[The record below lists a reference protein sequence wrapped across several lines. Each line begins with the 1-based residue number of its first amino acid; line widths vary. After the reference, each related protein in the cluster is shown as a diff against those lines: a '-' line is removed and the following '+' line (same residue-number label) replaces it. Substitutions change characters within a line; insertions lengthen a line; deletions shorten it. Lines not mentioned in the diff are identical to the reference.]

1 VPAPVNLSGR
11 QTVAASIG
19 RIGMARI
26 AKTLAAIA
34 LVVSAT
40 GVAVVTAA
48 APAQAVAAPFIESA
62 VTVNDGTSP
71 KSISVSCPAGTR
83 VYGVAAQINGAQGA
97 ATLDDL
103 TPNVGLTSVF
113 ITAYENG
120 DPGDWAL
127 IGRAYCG
134 SPTANIQRVT
144 ITSASNSV
152 SPKSVTVSC
161 PAGLRLYGLGG
172 ELTGAVGNVFFDDL
186 TPNAGLTNAFIT
198 AYENGAYASN
208 WSLSGYAICASP
220 AATMLRV
227 SSTTASDSTSPKDTS
242 ATCPTGTR
250 THGVGAELTGAVGNA
265 VIDGFGPIGGTTLF
279 GSIDAYEH
287 GEFSGNWSA
296 TAYGICSS

>member
-1 VPAPVNLSGR
+1 M
-11 QTVAASIG
+11 T
-19 RIGMARI
+19 RI
-26 AKTLAAIA
+26 ARTLAAIA
-34 LVVSAT
+34 LAVSAT
-40 GVAVVTAA
+40 GVAVA
-48 APAQAVAAPFIESA
+48 AVAAPAHAVAAPSIESA
-62 VTVNDGTSP
+62 STANDGTSP

-83 VYGVAAQINGAQGA
+83 VYGVAAQISGAQGA

-120 DPGDWAL
+120 DPGDWRL

-144 ITSASNSV
+144 VASASNST
-152 SPKSVTVSC
+152 SPKSVSVTC

-186 TPNAGLTNAFIT
+186 TPNAGLTSAFIT

-208 WSLSGYAICASP
+208 WSLSGYAICANP

-227 SSTTASDSTSPKDTS
+227 SATTTSDSVSPKEAS
-242 ATCPTGTR
+242 APCPSGTR
-250 THGVGAELTGAVGNA
+250 VHGVGAELTGAVGNV
-265 VIDGFGPIGGTTLF
+265 VIDGFGPIGGTTLH
-279 GSIDAYEH
+279 GSVDAYEH

-296 TAYGICSS
+296 TAYGICAS